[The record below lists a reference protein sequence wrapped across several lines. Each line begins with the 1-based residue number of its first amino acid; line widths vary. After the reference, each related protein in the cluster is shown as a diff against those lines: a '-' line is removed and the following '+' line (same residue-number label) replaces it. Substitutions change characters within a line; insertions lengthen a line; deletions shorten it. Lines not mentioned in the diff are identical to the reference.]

1 MNNGRAAERRMR
13 GALARRRRRA
23 KGALALTT
31 A

>member
-1 MNNGRAAERRMR
+1 MNIGRAAERRAR
-13 GALARRRRRA
+13 GVLARRRRGA